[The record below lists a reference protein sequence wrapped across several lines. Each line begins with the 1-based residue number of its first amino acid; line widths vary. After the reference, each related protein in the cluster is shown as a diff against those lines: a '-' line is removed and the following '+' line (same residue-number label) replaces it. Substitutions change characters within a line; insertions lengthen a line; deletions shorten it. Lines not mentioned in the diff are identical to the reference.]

1 MLTGSA
7 ECQRS
12 NRIEGVAAG
21 RDVFDISV
29 IAGQHH
35 CQTRKIRRFNHRP
48 NKPRKVEHMIASEI
62 AAPGVAYSVGD
73 KVLVQSEVVT
83 CRKSSQ
89 PRTGSFRGADVDFEP
104 LFDQEPVCEVMADRA
119 AFLQIFKPTQPDACG
134 LGGYRCRGD
143 EPWRV
148 INVASRVGV
157 RKGDR
162 SPKRDQLLIDRV
174 LRKGLFLSRRRVAV
188 KMAAY
193 QLRGVDA
200 SQDCSLSGRAL
211 RQPID
216 TEPRIGL
223 SNEPIERQPRLLSLK
238 YRKELRLKAI
248 KRIVLATSSDADP
261 VDEDKKNGHNVSGRA
276 DERRRRGEEVQRRRG
291 AEAKGRRGEEGDTH
305 RGSVKHFV

>member
-7 ECQRS
+7 ECQRR

-35 CQTRKIRRFNHRP
+35 RQPRKVRRFKHSP

-62 AAPGVAYSVGD
+62 QAPGVTYSVGD

-89 PRTGSFRGADVDFEP
+89 PRTGSFRGADVDFKP
-104 LFDQEPVCEVMADRA
+104 LFDQEPVREIMANRA
-119 AFLQIFKPTQPDACG
+119 AFLKVFKHAQPDACG
-134 LGGYRCRGD
+134 LSSYRCGGD

-148 INVASRVGV
+148 VNVASRVGV
-157 RKGDR
+157 RKRDR
-162 SPKRDQLLIDRV
+162 SPKRDQFLIDRV
-174 LRKGLFLSRRRVAV
+174 LRERLFQSRRRVPV

-200 SQDCSLSGRAL
+200 SKDRGLPGRAL
-211 RQPID
+211 RQTIYA
-216 TEPRIGL
+216 EPRIGL
-223 SNEPIERQPRLLSLK
+223 SNEPIKRQPRLLSLK
-238 YRKELRLKAI
+238 YREELGFEAI
-248 KRIVLATSSDADP
+248 ERIVLASSSDADT
-261 VDEDKKNGHNVSGRA
+261 VDED
-276 DERRRRGEEVQRRRG
+276 
-291 AEAKGRRGEEGDTH
+291 
-305 RGSVKHFV
+305 